1 MSPIGFT
8 WEIWVKK
15 VKNGGG
21 TNGLKLTKLKM
32 DLCLESAFDTG
43 KQQSNMKF
51 ENTCKKN
58 HSNEHIR
65 LIST

>member
-32 DLCLESAFDTG
+32 DLCLESAFESG

-51 ENTCKKN
+51 ENT
-58 HSNEHIR
+58 
-65 LIST
+65 

>member
-32 DLCLESAFDTG
+32 DLCLESAFESG

-51 ENTCKKN
+51 ENTCKKT
-58 HSNEHIR
+58 
-65 LIST
+65 L